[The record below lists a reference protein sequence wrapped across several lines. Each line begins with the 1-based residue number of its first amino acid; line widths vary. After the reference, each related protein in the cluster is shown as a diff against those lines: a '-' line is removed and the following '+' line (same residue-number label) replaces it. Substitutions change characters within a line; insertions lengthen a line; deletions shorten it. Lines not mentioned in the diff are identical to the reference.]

1 MLKTELKGFNMF
13 TGIIKEVG
21 KIKNV
26 TNSGKSRVIEI
37 SCSSIIDDINKGDS
51 IAVNGCCLTA
61 TGFTRNSFTADI
73 SEVTVSSTNFS
84 NAKIND
90 YVNLEN
96 SLKPTDRLGGHFVS
110 GHIDGIVEIAGIKK
124 SGNSYIFKIKPPGS
138 LYSFIAPKGSVC
150 LDGTS
155 LTVSGINEDIFTV
168 SVIPH
173 TYEYTTLKYKKGG
186 DFLNIEVDLLARYIA
201 NILRFS
207 ATGKIQQETE
217 EQNREYIRQKDE
229 YLKEKLIEH
238 GFYK

>member
-1 MLKTELKGFNMF
+1 MF

-21 KIKNV
+21 KIKNI

-37 SCSSIIDDINKGDS
+37 SCNNIISDIKTGDS

-110 GHIDGIVEIAGIKK
+110 GHIDGIAEIAGIKK
-124 SGNSYIFKIKPPGS
+124 SGNSYIFKIKPPGVLS
-138 LYSFIAPKGSVC
+138 AFIAPKGSVC

-155 LTVSGINEDIFTV
+155 LTIADFIDDIFTV

-173 TYEYTTLKYKKGG
+173 TFEFTTLKYKKSG

-201 NILRFS
+201 NILKFS
-207 ATGKIQQETE
+207 GRGQLQQKPEG
-217 EQNREYIRQKDE
+217 QNFEYIRQKDE
-229 YLKEKLIEH
+229 ILKEKLIEH
-238 GFYK
+238 GFFK